1 MEQILDSKEIAL
13 KISNVSF
20 SYKKGTK
27 AISCLN
33 LEVQKG
39 SFTTLLGE
47 SGCGKTT
54 ILKLISGFLQP
65 DVGLIEIDGVNQ
77 NRIEPDKR
85 KIAFVFQNYALFPHL
100 TVKNNILY
108 GVKNKKNENNYKI
121 FEDTVKSLNLDNLL
135 NRYPHELS
143 GGQQQR
149 VALARSLVL
158 NPKILLMDEPL
169 SSLDTKLREK
179 VRDELKEIQQK
190 LKITTIYVTH
200 DREEA
205 LSLSDKIAVIHDG
218 KILQEGSPKEL
229 YFYPKNQYTADFI
242 GHANFLKNN
251 ENTFLVRPQWFAL
264 SDDEQQNDLCGKI
277 EEITF
282 LGDTTRLIIK
292 LSGEN
297 FFSCEQN
304 LIVDLPTIICEDL
317 KKGNSILLK
326 ILKKWKL

>member
-1 MEQILDSKEIAL
+1 MEQILDSMEIAL
-13 KISNVSF
+13 KISNVTF
-20 SYKKGTK
+20 SYKKGSP
-27 AISCLN
+27 AISSLN
-33 LEVQKG
+33 LEVRKG

-65 DVGLIEIDGVNQ
+65 DSGTIEIDGINQ
-77 NRIEPDKR
+77 NKIEPDKR

-100 TVKNNILY
+100 TVRQNIFY
-108 GVKNKKNENNYKI
+108 GIKNKKNENNLKN
-121 FEDTVKSLNLDNLL
+121 FNETVKSLNLEDYL
-135 NRYPHELS
+135 NRFPHELS

-158 NPKILLMDEPL
+158 KPKILLMDEPL

-205 LSLSDKIAVIHDG
+205 LSLSDNIAVIHDG
-218 KILQEGSPKEL
+218 KILQEGNPREL

-242 GHANFLKNN
+242 GHANFLKDK
-251 ENTFLVRPQWFAL
+251 ENTFLVRPQWFSL
-264 SDDEQQNDLCGKI
+264 CDDKQQNDLLGNI
-277 EEITF
+277 EEIIF
-282 LGDTTRLIIK
+282 LGDTTRLFVNLTDK
-292 LSGEN
+292 YK
-297 FFSCEQN
+297 FSSDQN

-317 KKGNSILLK
+317 KKGNSVFLK
-326 ILKKWKL
+326 ILKKWKF

>member
-1 MEQILDSKEIAL
+1 MELL
-13 KISNVSF
+13 KLENVKF
-20 SYKKGTK
+20 AYKNT
-27 AISCLN
+27 AVIEDFN
-33 LEVQKG
+33 LSVDEG
-39 SFTTLLGE
+39 SFTTLLGS

-54 ILKLISGFLQP
+54 ILRLISGFLNP
-65 DVGLIEIDGVNQ
+65 DSGTIKINGEIQNNVLPNRRKVGM
-77 NRIEPDKR
+77 
-85 KIAFVFQNYALFPHL
+85 VFQDYALFPHL
-100 TVKNNILY
+100 TVEQNLFY
-108 GVKNKKNENNYKI
+108 G
-121 FEDTVKSLNLDNLL
+121 LNLTKPSKEQKMQNEQIVKTTAENLDIQNLL
-135 NRYPHELS
+135 KRFPSELS

-149 VALARSLVL
+149 VALGRSLVL
-158 NPKILLMDEPL
+158 KPKILLMDEPL
-169 SSLDTKLREK
+169 SSLDTNLRLK
-179 VRDELKEIQQK
+179 VREELKEIQK
-190 LKITTIYVTH
+190 RLKITTVYVTH

-205 LSLSDKIAVIHDG
+205 LSLSDNIAVIHEG

-229 YFYPKNQYTADFI
+229 YFSPTNLYTADFI

-264 SDDEQQNDLCGKI
+264 SEDEQQNDLCGKI

-304 LIVDLPTIICEDL
+304 LIVDLPTLICDDL
-317 KKGNSILLK
+317 KKENSILLK

>member
-1 MEQILDSKEIAL
+1 MDSKEIAL

-20 SYKKGTK
+20 SYKKGAK
-27 AISCLN
+27 AINNFN
-33 LEVQKG
+33 LEVRKG

-54 ILKLISGFLQP
+54 LLRILIGIETADSG
-65 DVGLIEIDGVNQ
+65 EIIRN
-77 NRIEPDKR
+77 NK
-85 KIAFVFQNYALFPHL
+85 KITNMLPSQRGMGIVFQNYALFPHL

-205 LSLSDKIAVIHDG
+205 LSLSDNIAVIHEG
-218 KILQEGSPKEL
+218 KIVQEGSPKEL
-229 YFYPKNQYTADFI
+229 YFSPTNLYTADFI

-264 SDDEQQNDLCGKI
+264 SDDEQENDLCGKI

-304 LIVDLPTIICEDL
+304 LIVDLPTIICDDL

>member
-1 MEQILDSKEIAL
+1 MDSKEIAL

-20 SYKKGTK
+20 SYKKGAK
-27 AISCLN
+27 AINNFN
-33 LEVQKG
+33 LEVRKG

>member
-1 MEQILDSKEIAL
+1 MEQILDCKEIAL

-20 SYKKGTK
+20 SYKKGTQ
-27 AISCLN
+27 AISKLN

-65 DVGLIEIDGVNQ
+65 DTGTIEIDGVNQ

-100 TVKNNILY
+100 TVKQNILY
-108 GVKNKKNENNYKI
+108 GVKNKKNEDNCRI
-121 FEDTVKSLNLDNLL
+121 FEDTVKSLNLEDFLT
-135 NRYPHELS
+135 RYPHELS

-158 NPKILLMDEPL
+158 SPKILLMDEPL

-229 YFYPKNQYTADFI
+229 YFTPKNQYTADFI
-242 GHANFLKNN
+242 GHANFLTNN
-251 ENTFLVRPQWFAL
+251 ENTFLVRPQWFSL
-264 SDDEQQNDLCGKI
+264 CDDEENDLHGKI

-282 LGDTTRLIIK
+282 LGDTTRLIINLADK
-292 LSGEN
+292 NLFTST
-297 FFSCEQN
+297 QN

-317 KKGNSILLK
+317 KKENSIFLK
-326 ILKKWKL
+326 ILKKWKF

>member
-20 SYKKGTK
+20 SYKKGAK
-27 AISCLN
+27 AINNFN
-33 LEVQKG
+33 LEVRKG

-65 DVGLIEIDGVNQ
+65 ESGTIEIDGVNQ

-135 NRYPHELS
+135 TRYPHELS

-205 LSLSDKIAVIHDG
+205 LSLSDNIAVIHEG

-229 YFYPKNQYTADFI
+229 YFSPTNLYTADFI

-264 SDDEQQNDLCGKI
+264 SEDEQQNDLCGKI

-317 KKGNSILLK
+317 NKGNSIFLK

>member
-1 MEQILDSKEIAL
+1 MDSKEIAL

-20 SYKKGTK
+20 SYKKGAK
-27 AISCLN
+27 AINNFN
-33 LEVQKG
+33 LEVRKG

-135 NRYPHELS
+135 TRYPHELS

-205 LSLSDKIAVIHDG
+205 LSLSDNIAVIHEG

-229 YFYPKNQYTADFI
+229 YFSPTNLYTADFI

-264 SDDEQQNDLCGKI
+264 SEDEQQNDLCGKI

-317 KKGNSILLK
+317 NKGNSIFLK

>member
-1 MEQILDSKEIAL
+1 MDSKEIAL

-20 SYKKGTK
+20 SYKKGAK
-27 AISCLN
+27 AINNFN
-33 LEVQKG
+33 LEVRKG

-229 YFYPKNQYTADFI
+229 YFSPTNLYTADFI

-264 SDDEQQNDLCGKI
+264 SDDEQENDLCGKI

-304 LIVDLPTIICEDL
+304 LIVDLPTIICDDL

>member
-1 MEQILDSKEIAL
+1 MDSKEIAL

-20 SYKKGTK
+20 SYKKGAK
-27 AISCLN
+27 AINNFN
-33 LEVQKG
+33 LEVRKG

-65 DVGLIEIDGVNQ
+65 DVGLIEIEGVNQ

-205 LSLSDKIAVIHDG
+205 LSLSDNIAVIHEG

-229 YFYPKNQYTADFI
+229 YFSPTNLYTADFI

-304 LIVDLPTIICEDL
+304 LIVDLPTIICDDL
-317 KKGNSILLK
+317 KKGNSIFLK

>member
-1 MEQILDSKEIAL
+1 MDSKEIAL

-20 SYKKGTK
+20 SYKKGAK
-27 AISCLN
+27 AINNFN
-33 LEVQKG
+33 LEVRKG

-65 DVGLIEIDGVNQ
+65 ESGTIEIDGVNQ

-108 GVKNKKNENNYKI
+108 VVKNKKNENNYKI

-135 NRYPHELS
+135 TRYPHELS

-205 LSLSDKIAVIHDG
+205 LSLSDNIAVIHEG

-229 YFYPKNQYTADFI
+229 YFSPTNLYTADFI

-317 KKGNSILLK
+317 NKGNSIFLK

>member
-1 MEQILDSKEIAL
+1 MEQILDSKKIAL

-65 DVGLIEIDGVNQ
+65 DSGTIEIDGINQ
-77 NRIEPDKR
+77 NKVEPDKR

-100 TVKNNILY
+100 TVKQNILY

-205 LSLSDKIAVIHDG
+205 LSLSDNIAVIHEG
-218 KILQEGSPKEL
+218 KILQEGSP
-229 YFYPKNQYTADFI
+229 
-242 GHANFLKNN
+242 
-251 ENTFLVRPQWFAL
+251 
-264 SDDEQQNDLCGKI
+264 
-277 EEITF
+277 
-282 LGDTTRLIIK
+282 
-292 LSGEN
+292 
-297 FFSCEQN
+297 
-304 LIVDLPTIICEDL
+304 
-317 KKGNSILLK
+317 
-326 ILKKWKL
+326 

>member
-1 MEQILDSKEIAL
+1 MDSKEIAL

-20 SYKKGTK
+20 SYKKGAK
-27 AISCLN
+27 AINNFN
-33 LEVQKG
+33 LEVRKG

-205 LSLSDKIAVIHDG
+205 LSLSDNIAVIHEG

-229 YFYPKNQYTADFI
+229 YFSPTNLYTADFI

-264 SDDEQQNDLCGKI
+264 SDAEQQNDLCGKI

-304 LIVDLPTIICEDL
+304 LIVDLPTIICDDL
-317 KKGNSILLK
+317 KKGNSIFLK

>member
-1 MEQILDSKEIAL
+1 MDSKEIAL

-20 SYKKGTK
+20 SYKKGAK
-27 AISCLN
+27 AINNFN
-33 LEVQKG
+33 LEVRKG

-205 LSLSDKIAVIHDG
+205 LSLSDKIAVIHEG

-264 SDDEQQNDLCGKI
+264 SEDEQQNDLCGKI

-317 KKGNSILLK
+317 NKGNSIFLK

>member
-1 MEQILDSKEIAL
+1 MDSKEIAL

-20 SYKKGTK
+20 SYKKGAK
-27 AISCLN
+27 AINNFN
-33 LEVQKG
+33 LEVRKG

-121 FEDTVKSLNLDNLL
+121 FEDTVKSLNLDDLL
-135 NRYPHELS
+135 TRFPHELS

-205 LSLSDKIAVIHDG
+205 LSLSDKIAVIHEG

-229 YFYPKNQYTADFI
+229 YFSPTNLYTADFI

-304 LIVDLPTIICEDL
+304 LIVDLPTIICDDL
-317 KKGNSILLK
+317 KKGNSIFLK

>member
-20 SYKKGTK
+20 SYKKGAK
-27 AISCLN
+27 AINNFN
-33 LEVQKG
+33 LEVRKG

-205 LSLSDKIAVIHDG
+205 LSLSDNIAVIHEG

-242 GHANFLKNN
+242 GHANFVKNN

-264 SDDEQQNDLCGKI
+264 SDAEQQNDLCGKI